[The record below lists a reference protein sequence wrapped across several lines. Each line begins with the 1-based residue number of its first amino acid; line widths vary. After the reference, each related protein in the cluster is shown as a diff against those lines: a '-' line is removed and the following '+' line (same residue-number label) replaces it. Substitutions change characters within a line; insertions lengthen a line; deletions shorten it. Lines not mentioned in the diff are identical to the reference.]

1 MEKYCGGVAC
11 LSVLIWLFFGV
22 CHRYEKGFVDQEE
35 ILVIDWG
42 LDVLAGAIDIIITI
56 KQRNINFRLA
66 INKQVLLII
75 SNKTFLPVRNR

>member
-22 CHRYEKGFVDQEE
+22 CHRNQEGFVDQEE

-42 LDVLAGAIDIIITI
+42 LDILTGAIDIIFTI
-56 KQRNINFRLA
+56 KQRNINPRLV
-66 INKQVLLII
+66 INKQILWII
-75 SNKTFLPVRNR
+75 SNKTFLPIFNR